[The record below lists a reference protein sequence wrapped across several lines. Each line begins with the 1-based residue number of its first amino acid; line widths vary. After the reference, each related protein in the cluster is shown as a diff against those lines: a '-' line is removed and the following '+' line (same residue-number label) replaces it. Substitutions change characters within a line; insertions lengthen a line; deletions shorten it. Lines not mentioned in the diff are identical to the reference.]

1 MPATALAVAAA
12 VALLAAPGCGGTLEG
27 KYRRGE
33 LTSTTTAPRAPATS
47 ATTAS
52 TSPTSGG
59 PASTPASAVT
69 TTTASTSGN
78 AARPGG
84 GGEPEGVKPDGT
96 IGSSA
101 AWRAVVQP
109 SGGRHR

>member
-1 MPATALAVAAA
+1 MPATAVAAA
-12 VALLAAPGCGGTLEG
+12 VALLAAAGCGGTLEG

-33 LTSTTTAPRAPATS
+33 LTSTSTAPRAPGTS
-47 ATTAS
+47 TTTEP

-59 PASTPASAVT
+59 PATTPASAVT

-78 AARPGG
+78 AAGRGG

-96 IGSSA
+96 IDGSA

>member
-1 MPATALAVAAA
+1 MPATALAVAA
-12 VALLAAPGCGGTLEG
+12 ALLAAPGCGGTLEG

-33 LTSTTTAPRAPATS
+33 LTSTTTAPRAPATT
-47 ATTAS
+47 ATTEP
-52 TSPTSGG
+52 TSPASGG

-78 AARPGG
+78 AVGPGP

-96 IGSSA
+96 IDGSA